1 MSDTFRQVDRKTL
14 YLMPPSMNDWL
25 PEGHLA
31 RFIIEI
37 VGQLN
42 LTAIKSAYAGRG
54 SKAHHPE
61 MLLALLFYGYATGVF
76 SSRKLEQATYDS
88 VAFRYIAAKK
98 LTTSLAWEWR
108 ECWWPRGA
116 TSTVRSGWPNPTTGR
131 PAS

>member
-1 MSDTFRQVDRKTL
+1 MQSVELFVRKVVNSAGLENLREGNESMSDTFRQVDRKTL

-76 SSRKLEQATYDS
+76 SSRKLEQATY
-88 VAFRYIAAKK
+88 V
-98 LTTSLAWEWR
+98 
-108 ECWWPRGA
+108 CPG
-116 TSTVRSGWPNPTTGR
+116 
-131 PAS
+131 